1 MGHNALLRST
11 ETRVIVVRFL
21 ARIAARPGP
30 GERLLRCRAR
40 IVIKKCSA
48 YGAGIR
54 TNDYASFQD
63 AADIHIYA
71 LSAAG
76 GLILATWAPSLIPPD
91 RCRI

>member
-21 ARIAARPGP
+21 ARIAARPGRTLIAVP
-30 GERLLRCRAR
+30 SPHRH
-40 IVIKKCSA
+40 KDKCSA

-76 GLILATWAPSLIPPD
+76 GLILATSAPSLIPPD